1 MATLKTAD
9 VLGLGDV
16 MAKTSVGK
24 FNGQYGI
31 FMEKA
36 HGINMPTFVNNEKVN
51 KGFSPAKE
59 FRCYLTSCRSPA
71 TSAYPLSFRF
81 ESRLCPAVALAQED
95 DS

>member
-1 MATLKTAD
+1 MAQLNMATHKTAD

-36 HGINMPTFVNNEKVN
+36 HGINMPTFVNNEKVD
-51 KGFSPAKE
+51 KGS
-59 FRCYLTSCRSPA
+59 LTSKRVQMLPDELQITRNQCI
-71 TSAYPLSFRF
+71 
-81 ESRLCPAVALAQED
+81 PAVFSL
-95 DS
+95 